1 MAKRPAPKKP
11 KPPHPGEHPPQPPK
25 HQHRHHTHEELVELV
40 IALET
45 QIMALSTAVSA
56 KFDEQDKKLTD
67 LSDKVDAFIAAG
79 GSTANDA
86 EVVAR
91 LTKQGQTVD
100 AIAAK
105 LTPAP

>member
-11 KPPHPGEHPPQPPK
+11 KPPHPGEHPPKPPK
-25 HQHRHHTHEELVELV
+25 PKHRHHTHEELVELV
-40 IALET
+40 IALEN
-45 QIMALSTAVSA
+45 QIMAISAAVTAA
-56 KFDEQDKKLTD
+56 FDAQDQKLTA
-67 LSDKVDAFIAAG
+67 LSDKVDAFVAAG

-91 LTKQGQTVD
+91 IAKQGQTVD